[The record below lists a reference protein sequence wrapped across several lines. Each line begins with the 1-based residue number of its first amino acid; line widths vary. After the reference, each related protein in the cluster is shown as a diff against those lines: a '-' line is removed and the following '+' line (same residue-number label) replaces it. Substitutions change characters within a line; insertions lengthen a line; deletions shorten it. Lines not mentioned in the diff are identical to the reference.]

1 MICLESKFD
10 PFDDLIFLADL
21 YNPLTANR
29 SGGVILRVCEITRVR
44 TSELCVS
51 GALVLGVCHTFQLE
65 GRMFNLNLEMF
76 CHALLKVIDHGGRV
90 PIVKALVVVDMSG
103 QDRQS
108 GRDLRCMKV
117 VDGADVGGLSVS
129 LCSSC
134 PLVIVDCI
142 VSMC

>member
-1 MICLESKFD
+1 M
-10 PFDDLIFLADL
+10 
-21 YNPLTANR
+21 
-29 SGGVILRVCEITRVR
+29 RVR

-65 GRMFNLNLEMF
+65 CRMFYLNLEMF
-76 CHALLKVIDHGGRV
+76 CHALLKVIDHGGCV
-90 PIVKALVVVDMSG
+90 SIVKALVVVDDVSG

-108 GRDLRCMKV
+108 SRDLRCMKV